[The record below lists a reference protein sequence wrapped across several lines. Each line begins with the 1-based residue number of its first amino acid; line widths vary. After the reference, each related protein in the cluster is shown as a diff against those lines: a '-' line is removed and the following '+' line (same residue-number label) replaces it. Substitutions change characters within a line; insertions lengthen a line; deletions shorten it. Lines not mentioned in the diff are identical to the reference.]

1 MKFNF
6 LLIAAVF
13 LTFFSCEDP
22 DNPRY
27 DEKAPLPILG
37 ERDFV
42 NGDTIYHTAPDFR
55 FINQD
60 SVNISPALFE
70 NRPYIVD
77 YFFTT
82 CPTICP
88 RVKAEE
94 IRVFD
99 HFENR
104 PDLGFLSVSIDV
116 GADKVYKLKEYAE
129 KLGVGTP
136 RWHFVTGDEDHIY
149 DIANDFFHIA
159 QKDPDAP
166 GGFDHDGRLILID
179 KNKHIRAFC
188 DGQVGK
194 DVDRFIKDVE
204 KLLREK

>member
-1 MKFNF
+1 M
-6 LLIAAVF
+6 LA
-13 LTFFSCEDP
+13 SCVEP
-22 DNPRY
+22 AGSKY
-27 DEKAPLPILG
+27 DEYAPLPILG
-37 ERDFV
+37 EREVVD
-42 NGDTIYHTAPDFR
+42 GDTIYHTAPNFN

-60 SVNISPALFE
+60 SVNISPSLFD

-99 HFENR
+99 HFEKN
-104 PDLGFLSVSIDV
+104 PELGFLSVSIDA
-116 GADKVYKLKEYAE
+116 GKDRVYRLKEYAE

-179 KNKHIRAFC
+179 KNDHIRAFC
-188 DGQVGK
+188 DGTDGEQ
-194 DVDRFIKDVE
+194 VDRFIKDVE

>member
-1 MKFNF
+1 MKSSF
-6 LLIAAVF
+6 LLIVASI
-13 LTFFSCEDP
+13 LTIFSCGDP
-22 DNPRY
+22 DAVSY
-27 DEKAPLPILG
+27 DENARLPILG
-37 ERDFV
+37 ERAFV
-42 NGDTIYHTAPDFR
+42 NGDTVYHTAPDFD

-60 SVNISPALFE
+60 SVAITPALFE

-104 PDLGFLSVSIDV
+104 PELGFLSVSIDA
-116 GADKVYKLKEYAE
+116 GKDKVYKLKEYAD

-179 KNKHIRAFC
+179 KNKNIRAFC
-188 DGQVGK
+188 DGTDAKQ
-194 DVDRFIKDVE
+194 VDRFIKDVE